1 MKITGALLLEQ
12 NVPFVVT
19 ELELQQPGADEVLVD
34 IRATGVCAS
43 DAHTR
48 SGRIPSPLPAV
59 LGHEGAGVVRAVGAN
74 VTHVAPGDHVAL
86 SWMPS
91 CDTCRHCR
99 AGRPV
104 LCTAASPYLL
114 AGTLLDGKT
123 RLKYQGQ
130 DVHQYSFLST
140 FAEAAVVPANSAV
153 KIDKSVPFDVAAL
166 IGCAVLTGYG
176 AAVNRAKVTPGSTVL
191 IFGAG
196 GVGLSAVMGA
206 KVAGAAQIIV
216 VDPVEHKRAE
226 ALSFGATHTLSSDED
241 IPARVLEL
249 TDGFGA
255 DFSIDGV
262 GAPGILDTAFRA
274 TIKGG
279 TIVCVGV
286 PAPDARPSV
295 VGPDLVR
302 HEKVITGSLY
312 GSSQP
317 QRDIPIV
324 AELYRQGRM
333 PLDRLITKRYV
344 LDEINEAF
352 GDLEAGKLNRGVI
365 MFDAETDG
373 GAAA

>member
-1 MKITGALLLEQ
+1 MKTTGALLRAQ
-12 NVPFVVT
+12 QAPFDVV
-19 ELELQQPGADEVLVD
+19 ELELADPGPDEVLVD

-59 LGHEGAGVVRAVGAN
+59 LGHEGAGVVLAVGAN

-91 CDTCRHCR
+91 CDVCRHCR

-114 AGTLLDGKT
+114 AGTLLDGTT
-123 RLKYQGQ
+123 RLSYEGQ

-140 FAEAAVVPANSAV
+140 FANTAVVPKNSAV
-153 KIDKSVPFDVAAL
+153 KIDDSVPFDVAAL

-206 KVAGAAQIIV
+206 RVAGAAQIIV
-216 VDPVEHKRAE
+216 VDPVAHKREE
-226 ALSFGATHTLSSDED
+226 AIGFGATHTLSSED
-241 IPARVLEL
+241 DIVERVGEL

-255 DFSIDGV
+255 DFTIDGV

-295 VGPDLVR
+295 AGPDLVR

-312 GSSQP
+312 GSTLP
-317 QRDIPIV
+317 QRDIPII
-324 AELYRQGRM
+324 ADLYAQGRL
-333 PLDRLITKRYV
+333 PLDRLITQRYE
-344 LDEINEAF
+344 LDQINDAF
-352 GDLEAGKLNRGVI
+352 DDLEAGKLNRGVV
-365 MFDAETDG
+365 MLDAGTG
-373 GAAA
+373 RVHS

>member
-1 MKITGALLLEQ
+1 MKTTGALLREQ
-12 NVPFVVT
+12 QAAFEVT
-19 ELELQQPGADEVLVD
+19 ELDLADPGPDEVLVD

-59 LGHEGAGVVRAVGAN
+59 LGHEGAGVVLAVGAN
-74 VTHVAPGDHVAL
+74 VSHVVPGDHVAL

-91 CDTCRHCR
+91 CDVCRHCR

-114 AGTLLDGKT
+114 AGTLLDGTT
-123 RLKYQGQ
+123 RLSKDEQK
-130 DVHQYSFLST
+130 VHQYSFLST
-140 FAEAAVVPANSAV
+140 FAEAAVVPKNSAV

-191 IFGAG
+191 VFGAG
-196 GVGLSAVMGA
+196 GVGLSAIMGA
-206 KVAGAAQIIV
+206 RVAGAAQIIV
-216 VDPVEHKRAE
+216 IDPMEHKREE
-226 ALSFGATHTLSSDED
+226 AIAFGATHALPSDEYVVE
-241 IPARVLEL
+241 RVLEL
-249 TDGFGA
+249 TEGFGA

-295 VGPDLVR
+295 TGPDLVR
-302 HEKVITGSLY
+302 HEKIITGSLY
-312 GSSQP
+312 GSTIP
-317 QRDIPIV
+317 QRDIPII
-324 AELYRQGRM
+324 AELYRQGRL
-333 PLDRLITKRYV
+333 PLDRLITKHYA
-344 LDEINEAF
+344 LGEINEAF
-352 GDLEAGKLNRGVI
+352 EDLEAGKLNRGVI
-365 MFDAETDG
+365 LFEG
-373 GAAA
+373 SNEGAQS